1 MSDEPRVGRS
11 SEMSLEDPSV
21 QDGVVQRRAPVQ
33 PLWKDL
39 ISTVL
44 ALVVSWGIAR
54 NSHYHGF
61 WYVFAWVMTVLW
73 LVVLVLRQLGVIRPN
88 RRGR

>member
-1 MSDEPRVGRS
+1 MGRS
-11 SEMSLEDPSV
+11 SERSLEDPSV
-21 QDGVVQRRAPVQ
+21 QDGPVQRRTAIP

-44 ALVVSWGIAR
+44 ALAVVWGIAR
-54 NSHYHGF
+54 NSDYHGF
-61 WYVFAWVMTVLW
+61 WYVFAWVTTVVW
-73 LVVLVLRQLGVIRPN
+73 LVILVLRQLGVIPLN